1 MDPGDILIDLPECAE
16 YHPASDLRSKAGWYP
31 NINPEQYACTSRLRE
46 LLEEKNLMDL
56 FHRSDPDE
64 IEFLKILRFL
74 RARKWDVKNALDMIV
89 ADLEWRQ
96 EEDRLG
102 LRWDTVSDV
111 LEEVDMLKLY
121 KFYPTWIQSH
131 DKQFRPVSYRQ
142 FGRFEVWNVLELTT
156 MERIMKFHVWEME
169 QILRCMHE
177 NSRQCG
183 YNIET
188 FFVVVDVQGWSLKL
202 TTGDAMAL
210 ARGMASTDSD
220 HYPERLGTM
229 LLINAPSVLSFAWRV
244 IQTFLD
250 DVQKAKIRIMG
261 TDPKEWQPVLF
272 DLIDRDNVPEMYGG
286 FAPNPTPETAFASMD
301 PPLPHP
307 AVLKAG
313 QGEEAEQNPQP
324 PEPPHEGGIEIDI
337 GASASSAAAKA

>member
-1 MDPGDILIDLPECAE
+1 
-16 YHPASDLRSKAGWYP
+16 
-31 NINPEQYACTSRLRE
+31 
-46 LLEEKNLMDL
+46 
-56 FHRSDPDE
+56 
-64 IEFLKILRFL
+64 
-74 RARKWDVKNALDMIV
+74 
-89 ADLEWRQ
+89 
-96 EEDRLG
+96 
-102 LRWDTVSDV
+102 
-111 LEEVDMLKLY
+111 
-121 KFYPTWIQSH
+121 
-131 DKQFRPVSYRQ
+131 VSYRQ

-188 FFVVVDVQGWSLKL
+188 FVVVVDVQGWSLKL

-272 DLIDRDNVPEMYGG
+272 DLIDRENVPEMYGG
-286 FAPNPTPETAFASMD
+286 FAQNPTPETAFASMN
-301 PPLPHP
+301 PP
-307 AVLKAG
+307 K
-313 QGEEAEQNPQP
+313 N
-324 PEPPHEGGIEIDI
+324 
-337 GASASSAAAKA
+337 SAAALRRKKTKSKSAAGSVSSKKSSSGSARAGALDGGMVLGEEMKQANESDTLCLWIGFRLEFVFMNFIMVWVLSEQRRLENGETFQKLRRPIK